1 MSNIQITR
9 STAGSSLRSSRLLP
23 AAALSIAALCGS
35 LAAQAQASASTNPV
49 PPMFAPGT
57 SYIALN
63 AGTSDLSR
71 PITAFGVFGGQ
82 QQGQAW
88 GVAMGNYLAGQNF
101 GLEVGYADFGSV
113 SRYGGSTKVDGITL
127 SLLGRIPL
135 SSNFNLMGKVGTTYS
150 RTDVSTDAANSS
162 LAGSERGF
170 DLSYGI
176 GGELMITPK
185 WSATLQ
191 YAEHFVKYPTTGNER
206 ISSTTLGARFYY

>member
-135 SSNFNLMGKVGTTYS
+135 SANFNLMGKVGTTYS